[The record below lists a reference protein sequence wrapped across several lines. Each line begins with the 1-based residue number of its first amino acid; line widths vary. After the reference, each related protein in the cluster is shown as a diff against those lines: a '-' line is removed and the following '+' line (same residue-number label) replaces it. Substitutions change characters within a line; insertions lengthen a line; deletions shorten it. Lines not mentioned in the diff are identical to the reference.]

1 VTKVARRSDQDIR
14 ASVSE
19 ELQYAPS
26 VDAPVEVSVSGGA
39 VTLSGEVRS
48 VPEQLAAKRA
58 AMLATGVKA
67 VADEMVVRTPGT
79 SGMTDTDIAKA
90 AKQLLDWAVDV
101 PSDSVEAGV
110 RDHVITLSGNVTWDH
125 QRAAAVRAVR
135 YIKGVTAV
143 NNTIVLRRG
152 ESEAELAAWG
162 APGVR
167 NHRYAAPDPHPDEDR
182 RISLLG
188 PLSRVVRPEV

>member
-1 VTKVARRSDQDIR
+1 VTQTTRRSDQDLR

-19 ELQYAPS
+19 ELQYTSS

-58 AMLATGVKA
+58 AMLVTGVKA

-90 AKQLLDWAVDV
+90 AKQLLDSALDV

-143 NNTIVLRRG
+143 NNTIALRWGESRPSTPHGLPSRDGREEPPLRR
-152 ESEAELAAWG
+152 
-162 APGVR
+162 P
-167 NHRYAAPDPHPDEDR
+167 
-182 RISLLG
+182 
-188 PLSRVVRPEV
+188 